1 MEEFKKPSRPFNVPE
16 NKPFYAIDI
25 PNFNWKLWMIIT
37 NINDMP
43 IDIREKGP
51 FITTYDNIY
60 ALLPSEE
67 KRIYLNPLGVY
78 LGYMLAG
85 EMPINLKKPTKEKV
99 KKLLKDGQKMSEYG
113 MNKIKKVKKDDKKMS
128 ECKMNKIAL
137 VRYIEY
143 FKHKNI

>member
-51 FITTYDNIY
+51 FI
-60 ALLPSEE
+60 
-67 KRIYLNPLGVY
+67 KRMIIFMHYY
-78 LGYMLAG
+78 HQ
-85 EMPINLKKPTKEKV
+85 KK
-99 KKLLKDGQKMSEYG
+99 SEYT
-113 MNKIKKVKKDDKKMS
+113 
-128 ECKMNKIAL
+128 
-137 VRYIEY
+137 
-143 FKHKNI
+143 